1 MKNTALP
8 LFVTQVAAS
17 VALAISFSS
26 QAATYNEAPQLAELV
41 NNGTLPAV
49 EKRLPENPLVVEPIE
64 SIGQYGGELRLL
76 GLQKDNGHRM
86 RMLKYDNLFNFNRTY
101 TGIEPNVATGYTV
114 NKDLTEYTITLRKG
128 MKWSDGHPFTAED
141 IAFYIDL
148 MNRDDWSGNRPF
160 FARNVG
166 DAKAEV
172 INTNTIKFTLSKPDG
187 MFIRKLAN
195 TDGSNIVQFPKH
207 YCQQFLP
214 EFNNKAEANAKAAGF
229 DSWQQYFQTK
239 CRAHYFFE
247 HYTNPER
254 PTVNAWKVKVP
265 PGPKTQYAV
274 WERNPYY
281 WMVDTAGNQL
291 PYLDSIYFS
300 YSENK
305 EEMVLR
311 AAAGETDFQ
320 TRHIGLSTYRPM
332 LMDNQE
338 KGGYKYDFRPSTRMN
353 ALVLPLNQTH
363 RDPIKRELFSNKDF
377 RIALSHAIDRD
388 GISETIYSGV
398 VKAYQAAPAEGS
410 AFYDE
415 EFATQFTK
423 YDPDKANKML
433 DAIGLNKR
441 DEQGYRLDKTGERL
455 RIEALMDQSH
465 VGERTD
471 ILELVKNDWR
481 EVGIFLD
488 IRIVEGSFM
497 QTQRLDNNF
506 DLLPPPG
513 DGGIGVLDS
522 FAAYAVQNPAS
533 IWGIGYYYWM
543 SDKNHATAVEPPA
556 HVKKQIELYRKM
568 GETASQEEQNKL
580 MKEILQISKEHFYT
594 IGTVSSLDEGVV
606 IKHGVHNA
614 DTQVPDSYSI
624 ASPGPMRTAQLWKEA
639 DK

>member
-26 QAATYNEAPQLAELV
+26 QAATFNEAPQLAELV
-41 NNGTLPAV
+41 NSGTLPAV

-76 GLQKDNGHRM
+76 GLKKDNGHRM

-101 TGIEPNVATGYTV
+101 TGIEPNLATGYTV

-214 EFNNKAEANAKAAGF
+214 EFNNNAEANAKAEGF

-311 AAAGETDFQ
+311 GC
-320 TRHIGLSTYRPM
+320 R
-332 LMDNQE
+332 
-338 KGGYKYDFRPSTRMN
+338 
-353 ALVLPLNQTH
+353 
-363 RDPIKRELFSNKDF
+363 
-377 RIALSHAIDRD
+377 
-388 GISETIYSGV
+388 
-398 VKAYQAAPAEGS
+398 
-410 AFYDE
+410 
-415 EFATQFTK
+415 
-423 YDPDKANKML
+423 
-433 DAIGLNKR
+433 
-441 DEQGYRLDKTGERL
+441 
-455 RIEALMDQSH
+455 
-465 VGERTD
+465 
-471 ILELVKNDWR
+471 
-481 EVGIFLD
+481 
-488 IRIVEGSFM
+488 
-497 QTQRLDNNF
+497 
-506 DLLPPPG
+506 
-513 DGGIGVLDS
+513 
-522 FAAYAVQNPAS
+522 
-533 IWGIGYYYWM
+533 
-543 SDKNHATAVEPPA
+543 
-556 HVKKQIELYRKM
+556 
-568 GETASQEEQNKL
+568 
-580 MKEILQISKEHFYT
+580 
-594 IGTVSSLDEGVV
+594 
-606 IKHGVHNA
+606 
-614 DTQVPDSYSI
+614 
-624 ASPGPMRTAQLWKEA
+624 
-639 DK
+639 

>member
-1 MKNTALP
+1 MKNTTLP
-8 LFVTQVAAS
+8 LFVTQIAAS
-17 VALAISFSS
+17 VTLAISCAS
-26 QAATYNEAPQLAELV
+26 QAATYYEAPQLAELV
-41 NNGTLPAV
+41 NTGTLPAV
-49 EKRLPENPLVVEPIE
+49 EKRLPENPLVVEPIQ
-64 SIGQYGGELRLL
+64 SIGKYGGELRLL
-76 GLQKDNGHRM
+76 GLKRDNGHRM

-101 TGIEPNVATGYTV
+101 TGIEPNLATSYTV
-114 NKDLTEYTITLRKG
+114 NKELTEYTITLRKG
-128 MKWSDGHPFTAED
+128 VKWSDGHPFTAED

-172 INTNTIKFTLSKPDG
+172 LNANTIKFTLSKPDG

-214 EFNNKAEANAKAAGF
+214 EFNNKAEAGAKEEGF

-254 PTVNAWKVKVP
+254 PTVNAWKVKVI
-265 PGPKTQYAV
+265 PGPETQYAV

-291 PYLDSIYFS
+291 PYLDRVFFS

-305 EEMVLR
+305 EEMILR

-320 TRHIGLSTYRPM
+320 TRHIGKSTYRSM
-332 LMDNQE
+332 MMENEE
-338 KGGYKYDFRPSTRMN
+338 KGDYKYDFRPSASMN

-363 RDPIKRELFSNKDF
+363 KDLVKRELFRNKDF

-388 GISETIYSGV
+388 AISETMYSGV
-398 VKAYQAAPAEGS
+398 VKPYQAAPSEGS

-415 EFATQFTK
+415 EFATQFTE
-423 YDPDKANKML
+423 YAPAKANKML
-433 DAIGLNKR
+433 DAIGLSKR
-441 DEQGYRLDKTGERL
+441 DEDGYRLDKTGKRI
-455 RIEALMDQSH
+455 RIEALMNQAF
-465 VGERTD
+465 VGEQTD

-488 IRIVEGSFM
+488 IRVVEGSYM
-497 QTQRLDNNF
+497 QTQRLENNY
-506 DLLPPPG
+506 DLLPAGG
-513 DGGIGVLDS
+513 DGGIGIMDT
-522 FAAYAVQNPAS
+522 FANYAVQNPAS
-533 IWGIGYYYWM
+533 TWGVGYYYWM

-568 GETASQEEQNKL
+568 GDTASQDEQNKL
-580 MKEILQISKEHFYT
+580 MEKIIQISKENFYT
-594 IGTVSSLDEGVV
+594 IGTVSALDEGVV
-606 IKHGVHNA
+606 IKNNVRNS
-614 DTQVPDSYSI
+614 DTVVPESYSI
-624 ASPGPMRTAQLWKEA
+624 GSPGPMRTSQLWKES
-639 DK
+639 K

>member
-8 LFVTQVAAS
+8 LVTQVAAS
-17 VALAISFSS
+17 VTLAISFAS

-41 NNGTLPAV
+41 NSGTLPAV

-64 SIGQYGGELRLL
+64 SIGQYGGELKLL
-76 GLQKDNGHRM
+76 GLKKDNGHRM

-101 TGIEPNVATGYTV
+101 TGIAPNVATGYTV
-114 NKDLTEYTITLRKG
+114 NKELTEYTITLRKG

-148 MNRDDWSGNRPF
+148 MNRGDWSGNRPF

-166 DAKAEV
+166 DARAEV
-172 INTNTIKFTLSKPDG
+172 INKHTVKIILAKPDG

-195 TDGSNIVQFPKH
+195 TDGSNIVQFPAH
-207 YCQQFLP
+207 YCKSFLP
-214 EFNNKAEANAKAAGF
+214 EYNKDAVANAKKDGF
-229 DSWQQYFQTK
+229 DNWQQYFQTK
-239 CRAHYFFE
+239 CRAIYFPE
-247 HYTNPER
+247 HYSNPDR
-254 PTVNAWKVKVP
+254 PTINAWKVKVP

-291 PYLDSIYFS
+291 PYLDSVYFS

-320 TRHIGLSTYRPM
+320 TRHIGLTVYRPM
-332 LMDNQE
+332 MMDSQK
-338 KGGYKYDFRPSTRMN
+338 KGGYKYGFRPSTKMN

-363 RDPIKRELFSNKDF
+363 KDLVKRELFSNKDF

-388 GISETIYSGV
+388 GISEIMYSGV
-398 VKAYQAAPAEGS
+398 VEPYQAAPSEGS

-415 EFATQFTK
+415 EFATQFTE
-423 YDPDKANKML
+423 YAPDKANKML
-433 DAIGLNKR
+433 DAIGLSKR
-441 DEQGYRLDKTGERL
+441 DDDGYRLDKTGKRL
-455 RIEALMDQSH
+455 RIEALMNQTF
-465 VGERTD
+465 VGEETD

-481 EVGIFLD
+481 QVGIFLD
-488 IRIVEGSFM
+488 IRVVEGSYL
-497 QTQRLDNNF
+497 QTQRLDNSY
-506 DLLPPPG
+506 DLLPAGG
-513 DGGIGVLDS
+513 DGGIGVIDT
-522 FAAYAVQNPAS
+522 FANYAVQNPAS
-533 IWGIGYYYWM
+533 TWGVGYYYWM

-568 GETASQEEQNKL
+568 GDTASQDEQNKL
-580 MKEILQISKEHFYT
+580 MKEIIQISKENFYT
-594 IGTVSSLDEGVV
+594 IGTVSSLDEGVI
-606 IKHGVHNA
+606 IKNNVRNS
-614 DTQVPDSYSI
+614 DTVVPNSYSI
-624 ASPGPMRTAQLWKEA
+624 ASPGPMRTSQLWKEA
-639 DK
+639 K